1 MKIGIIVYSQ
11 TGNTYETARRLKE
24 RLEKDS
30 RIVKLE
36 QVTSIGK
43 TPSNIAAIKFDNLPK
58 VEPYDLIVFAAPVQA
73 FTLALVMKAYLE
85 QIQSLQGKKVACFVT
100 KRLASKWTGGNNAV
114 NTMAKICAAKGA
126 SIIGRG
132 IVVWAGRKRQQSIAT
147 CLDSLTNIIS
157 KTPRA

>member
-11 TGNTYETARRLKE
+11 TENTYETARRLKE

-43 TPSNIAAIKFDNLPK
+43 TPANIAAIKFDNLPK

-85 QIQSLQGKKVACFVT
+85 QIQSLQGKKS
-100 KRLASKWTGGNNAV
+100 RLFCHQTV
-114 NTMAKICAAKGA
+114 
-126 SIIGRG
+126 SIKMD
-132 IVVWAGRKRQQSIAT
+132 WWQ
-147 CLDSLTNIIS
+147 
-157 KTPRA
+157 